1 LIPNLHAVLLAAGD
15 ASRFGSAKQRVL
27 IGGIPMVKRAA
38 QAALGTGAGLI
49 VVTGAYRDDVA
60 AELAGLPLTLLHNAD
75 WRQGMGESI
84 ACGFRHLGDV
94 PASTAAIVCL
104 ADQPLVGTAELQR
117 LISAHLT
124 ASERIVAADHG
135 TTLGAPCLF
144 PRRYYA
150 ELAGLTGAQGARKL
164 LDIHAQHVTAV
175 AMPEAA
181 VDVDTPLDYE
191 RLIRAAG

>member
-1 LIPNLHAVLLAAGD
+1 MADLDVVLLAAGN

-27 IGGIPMVKRAA
+27 IGGVPMVRRAA
-38 QAALGTGAGLI
+38 QAALATGAGVSVI
-49 VVTGAYRDDVA
+49 TGAYADEVA
-60 AELAGLPLTLLHNAD
+60 QELAGLPLTLLHNTA
-75 WRQGMGESI
+75 WQQGMGSSI
-84 ACGFRHLGDV
+84 ACGFRHLIDAPV
-94 PASTAAIVCL
+94 SAAAMVCL
-104 ADQPLVGTAELQR
+104 ADQPLVGAAELQR
-117 LISAHLT
+117 LISVHHT
-124 ASERIVAADHG
+124 APERIVAADHG

-150 ELAGLTGAQGARKL
+150 ELAALAGAQGARRL

-191 RLIRAAG
+191 RLIHAAS